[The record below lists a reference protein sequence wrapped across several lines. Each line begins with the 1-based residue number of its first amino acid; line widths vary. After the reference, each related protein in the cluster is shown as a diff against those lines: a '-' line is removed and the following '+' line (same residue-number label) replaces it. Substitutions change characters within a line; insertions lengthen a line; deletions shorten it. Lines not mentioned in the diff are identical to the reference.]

1 MKYSDIYN
9 LCKKIHPIYRSI
21 TGKGNKKT
29 LQLFIPTYTNLQNII
44 KKKELN
50 TKCTQDYRVRENIIL
65 TTLQLL

>member
-29 LQLFIPTYTNLQNII
+29 LRIFKRINPKLKII
-44 KKKELN
+44 QFKSGKKFLIGRCLKFG
-50 TKCTQDYRVRENIIL
+50 
-65 TTLQLL
+65 LLETHG